1 MSVYH
6 FCIAYKSDKSIGAN
20 CKGLNLDSDRRS
32 AQQLPKRKKCPI
44 VAQAE
49 RAPQMFFKRTVERLA
64 TVAKNG
70 HWPAIAASAIL
81 GSPTLHSLEWED
93 EEKAPMSNH
102 PINKGLLACN
112 STCR

>member
-1 MSVYH
+1 M
-6 FCIAYKSDKSIGAN
+6 IKSIGAN
-20 CKGLNLDSDRRS
+20 GKDLILESEKRS
-32 AQQLPKRKKCPI
+32 AQQLPKQKKCAI

-49 RAPQMFFKRTVERLA
+49 RAPQMFKRAVERLA

-93 EEKAPMSNH
+93 MK
-102 PINKGLLACN
+102 KRL
-112 STCR
+112 R

>member
-20 CKGLNLDSDRRS
+20 GKDLNLDSEKRS
-32 AQQLPKRKKCPI
+32 AQQLPKRKNCPI

-49 RAPQMFFKRTVERLA
+49 RAPQMFFKRAVERLA

-93 EEKAPMSNH
+93 MK
-102 PINKGLLACN
+102 KRL
-112 STCR
+112 R

>member
-20 CKGLNLDSDRRS
+20 CKDLNLDSDKRS

-49 RAPQMFFKRTVERLA
+49 RAPQMFFKRAVERLA

-93 EEKAPMSNH
+93 MKER
-102 PINKGLLACN
+102 L
-112 STCR
+112 R